1 LIRSDVYVTAVDKT
15 SLQIVPV
22 SQFLQALDLGHDRLR
37 KSGVPLELYSAV
49 PAMGSTEKDGHFFFN
64 DRESFDTAFAGL
76 VALVALLC
84 MGLATI
90 LAVCC
95 CLNRMYSK

>member
-1 LIRSDVYVTAVDKT
+1 VYVTAVDKK
-15 SLQIVPV
+15 SNQILPVPEL
-22 SQFLQALDLGHDRLR
+22 LQALDMGHDKLR
-37 KSGVPLELYSAV
+37 KSGVSIELFSAV
-49 PAMGSTEKDGHFFFN
+49 PAMGSTEADGHFFFN

-95 CLNRMYSK
+95 CLNRMYSS